1 MRAPRYP
8 SQSQHPQLPPRV
20 KPTLSVLLPVHNA
33 QAKLAGMIHH
43 LLDVLPEITPRFE
56 VMVVDDG
63 STDATRE
70 LGHELA
76 RDYPQVT
83 LVGHAKPLGWAPAVA
98 RQAIHAAGDFLM
110 IHCGGE
116 IRSQDVVGLWRLH
129 DGIAAAAKARATSA
143 RVDKN
148 LRIDPKSEMATAA
161 QRSSTGGQSSTAD
174 AKRQTA
180 SAQTTMAAGGL
191 GIHARAPR
199 SNLLLIHRQQIPE
212 LQQSLAKLPVT
223 SWLAAES
230 AKSKPAGSGH
240 VKRPSF
246 LSRVKNFT
254 LGE

>member
-1 MRAPRYP
+1 MVYR
-8 SQSQHPQLPPRV
+8 
-20 KPTLSVLLPVHNA
+20 
-33 QAKLAGMIHH
+33 
-43 LLDVLPEITPRFE
+43 LLDILPDITPRFE
-56 VMVVDDG
+56 VMIVDDG

-70 LGHELA
+70 LGHDLA
-76 RDYPQVT
+76 RDYPQIT
-83 LVGHAKPLGWAPAVA
+83 LVGHAKPLGWAPAVT

-148 LRIDPKSEMATAA
+148 LRIDPQAQMATSG
-161 QRSSTGGQSSTAD
+161 QRSSTDSQSSIVD

-180 SAQTTMAAGGL
+180 SAQSTIQANGL

-223 SWLAAES
+223 SWLAAEA